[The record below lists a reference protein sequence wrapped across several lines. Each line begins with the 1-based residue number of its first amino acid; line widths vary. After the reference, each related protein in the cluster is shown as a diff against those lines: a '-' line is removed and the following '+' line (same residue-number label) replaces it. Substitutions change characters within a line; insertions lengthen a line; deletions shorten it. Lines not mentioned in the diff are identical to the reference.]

1 IADPTRVSL
10 HGSIHQ
16 RVIWAKSQGE
26 ISVNMGL
33 MRATKSGETR
43 NLKCGESR
51 ATSQSHRRIDN
62 KIGRRRDPERQTARV
77 DGNAI
82 SLGARPTGH
91 NASKNRCG
99 KALTAAAQCPASGPA
114 K

>member
-1 IADPTRVSL
+1 
-10 HGSIHQ
+10 
-16 RVIWAKSQGE
+16 
-26 ISVNMGL
+26 MGL

-91 NASKNRCG
+91 NASK
-99 KALTAAAQCPASGPA
+99 TVAAKLSQRPPSARPVAPPSEQLRSESLPRRQPKPPAA
-114 K
+114 